1 MNIGIVTTWFERG
14 AAYVSRQFVDRLSTN
29 ENIKVFVYARGGE
42 SYAKGNMDW
51 DASYVTWG
59 KPPKSHASTDVH
71 LDDFRKWLGRNNI
84 DCVLFNEQLIW
95 APVLMCRDLGIICGT
110 YIDYYT
116 EKTVPMFWVYDFI
129 ICNTQR
135 HYSVFK
141 EHPQC
146 IYIPWGTDISMF
158 KPSESQES
166 GGVVRF
172 FHSAGMN
179 PYRKGTDL
187 VLESFSNV
195 EGPAKLIVHSQ
206 VKLAKSF
213 PVLKDTL
220 AELAAQERLEVIEE
234 TVAAPGLYFKG
245 DVYVYPSRLDG
256 IGLTIAEAAS
266 SGLPIIVP
274 DNPPMS
280 EFIIDGRNG
289 RAVRVD
295 KLWSRWDGYYWPQC
309 EVDRQEL
316 TDAMQ
321 HYVDRYPY
329 MAEFKRISRQVAEK
343 NFDWLK
349 NTEKLV
355 DTFLG
360 FKRLP
365 ESTVCDYRALAEKN
379 DLNRMRN
386 ATKGLGDRMRE
397 SLKYALL
404 K

>member
-14 AAYVSRQFVDRLSTN
+14 AAYVSRQFFDRLNAN
-29 ENIKVFVYARGGE
+29 ESIDVFVYARGGE

-51 DASYVTWG
+51 DAGYVTWG
-59 KPPKSHASTDVH
+59 KPPKSYASTDVH
-71 LDDFRKWLGRNNI
+71 LDDFKEWLEKNNI

-95 APVLMCRDLGIICGT
+95 APVLMCRDLDVICGT

-116 EKTVPMFWVYDFI
+116 EKTVPMFWIYDFI

-141 EHPQC
+141 EHSQC
-146 IYIPWGTDISMF
+146 IYIPWGTDINTF
-158 KPSESQES
+158 KLPEILESS
-166 GGVVRF
+166 GVVRF

-187 VLESFSNV
+187 VIEAFRNV
-195 EGPAKLIVHSQ
+195 QGPAKLIVHSQ
-206 VKLAKSF
+206 VKLAKAF
-213 PVLKDTL
+213 PALKGIL
-220 AELAAQERLEVIEE
+220 AELTAQGRLEVIEG
-234 TVAAPGLYFKG
+234 TVSAPGLYYKG

-280 EFIIDGRNG
+280 EFVIDGSNG

-321 HYVDRYPY
+321 YYVDKYPY
-329 MAEFKRISRQVAEK
+329 MAEFKRISRQVAEE
-343 NFDWLK
+343 NFNWFK
-349 NTEKLV
+349 NTEKLA
-355 DTFLG
+355 DTFLD
-360 FKRLP
+360 FKRLSD
-365 ESTVCDYRALAEKN
+365 STVWDYRALAEKN
-379 DLNRMRN
+379 DLNRVRN
-386 ATKGLGDRMRE
+386 AMKGRIDRMRD
-397 SLKYALL
+397 SLKYFLQ